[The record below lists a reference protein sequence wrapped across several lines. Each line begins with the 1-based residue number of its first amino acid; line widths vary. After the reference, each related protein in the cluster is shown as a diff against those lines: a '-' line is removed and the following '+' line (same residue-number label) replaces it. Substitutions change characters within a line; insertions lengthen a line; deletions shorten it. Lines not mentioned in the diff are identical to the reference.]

1 MRNAVYRYQKS
12 AGCYSSVA
20 ESRMEDEEYACSL
33 ADLVA
38 TLTATAVS
46 LHRSRRSHQASVLS
60 STEVVGH
67 FPNTCR

>member
-1 MRNAVYRYQKS
+1 
-12 AGCYSSVA
+12 
-20 ESRMEDEEYACSL
+20 MEDEEYACSL
-33 ADLVA
+33 TDLVA

-67 FPNTCR
+67 FQILVADEFLMACVVNEAQGH